1 MIYTSENPGPWQK
14 WITKPENAKLNIQEA
29 RSKYLKEQLLFE
41 QQYQNYMIN
50 QASTLNWDGQFGQ
63 GGPSSNTIMSNS
75 GFSAGALATIMAA
88 AIYETTNDTV
98 AWAVTASVMA
108 VLLVFGWVLT
118 KPPDGKP
125 IKPDV
130 TFDLKRRLFE

>member
-14 WITKPENAKLNIQEA
+14 WITKPENAQLNIQEA

-50 QASTLNWDGQFGQ
+50 QASTLNWNGQFAQ

-75 GFSAGALATIMAA
+75 GFSAGALATISGFTST
-88 AIYETTNDTV
+88 ITLQSLHISSSGLIV
-98 AWAVTASVMA
+98 
-108 VLLVFGWVLT
+108 
-118 KPPDGKP
+118 
-125 IKPDV
+125 
-130 TFDLKRRLFE
+130 

>member
-1 MIYTSENPGPWQK
+1 MLLISPIFKLWQLILDRSYHDHNIFTGLHTSS
-14 WITKPENAKLNIQEA
+14 I
-29 RSKYLKEQLLFE
+29 
-41 QQYQNYMIN
+41 M
-50 QASTLNWDGQFGQ
+50 ASLQVA
-63 GGPSSNTIMSNS
+63 
-75 GFSAGALATIMAA
+75 AGALATIMAA

-130 TFDLKRRLFE
+130 TFDLKGRLF